1 MGHIRQL
8 SENLANKIA
17 AGEVVERPAS
27 VIKELTE
34 NSIDAKAKRITILV
48 EQGGTSSMSVID
60 DGIGMN
66 RTDALLCFSRHATS
80 KIVDENDLFNITTLG
95 FRGEAIPSIAS
106 ISVFTLETSDGE
118 ENTKVEYEF
127 GKRKSVDSVAMNRGT
142 KITVERIFQNVP
154 ARLKYMKSINAEFAA
169 IYSYVERLA
178 LAHPEISFT
187 LVHDHKTIF
196 KTNGRNNLLEV
207 ISEIYGLPVAKNMI
221 HVDFGNEEFHVSGYI
236 SKIDTSR
243 SSKNHIVTL
252 VNHRYVKNMKTIN
265 TINEVY
271 RRYLADKRFPIAI
284 LEIDVD
290 PYLVDVN
297 VHPAKLEVRFSKE
310 TELKELLLK
319 GLEEALS
326 KKNLTYKPS
335 TRETE
340 KASFKPSLAQMTIPL
355 DEVFEEVKEEPVL
368 ETVETVHEDIPVYEP
383 EKVEVKAQPK
393 EEPLKPIKEKI
404 KVIGQTRG
412 TYILGENER
421 GFYIIDQHA
430 AQERYH
436 YEQLNEKLLVQCTN
450 KQPLMVPIQ
459 LDVSSNVLAQYMTIN
474 EKTAFFGIEFE
485 PFGTDQLILREIPL
499 WFHDVDQKQFLQDLL
514 DYFVENQDVD
524 MAKLRKHMIAT
535 MACHSSIR
543 FNRPLSMQEMEQ
555 VILDLQKCKQPYHC
569 PHGRPT
575 VIVMSDGELRKEFER
590 G

>member
-8 SENLANKIA
+8 SEDLANKIA

-34 NSIDAKAKRITILV
+34 NSIDAKAKNITIMV
-48 EQGGTSSMSVID
+48 EQGGTSSMCVID

-66 RTDALLCFSRHATS
+66 REDAILCFSRHATS
-80 KIVDENDLFNITTLG
+80 KIVSENDLFNITTLG

-106 ISVFTLETSDGE
+106 ISAFTLETSDGE
-118 ENTKVEYEF
+118 ESTQISYEF
-127 GKRKSVDSVAMNRGT
+127 GKRKAIESVAMNRGT

-154 ARLKYMKSINAEFAA
+154 ARLKYMKSVNAEFAA
-169 IYSYVERLA
+169 IYTYVERLA

-187 LVHDHKTIF
+187 LIHDHKTIF
-196 KTNGRNNLLEV
+196 QTNGRNNLLEV
-207 ISEIYGLPVAKNMI
+207 ISEIYGLAVAKNMI
-221 HVDFGNEEFHVSGYI
+221 HVDFGNEEFHITGYI

-252 VNHRYVKNMKTIN
+252 VNHRYVKNIKTIN

-271 RRYLADKRFPIAI
+271 RRYLADKRFPIAV

-310 TELKELLLK
+310 NVLKELLLQ

-326 KKNLTYKPS
+326 KKNLTYKAVAR
-335 TRETE
+335 TTERET
-340 KASFKPSLAQMTIPL
+340 FKPSLAQMTIPL
-355 DEVFEEVKEEPVL
+355 E
-368 ETVETVHEDIPVYEP
+368 ETVEEVAPETIDTVQEAIPVYEENKIEEIKKP
-383 EKVEVKAQPK
+383 I

-421 GFYIIDQHA
+421 GFYMIDQHA
-430 AQERYH
+430 AQERIN
-436 YEQLNEKLLVQCTN
+436 YEYFLAKF
-450 KQPLMVPIQ
+450 
-459 LDVSSNVLAQYMTIN
+459 SN
-474 EKTAFFGIEFE
+474 
-485 PFGTDQLILREIPL
+485 PD
-499 WFHDVDQKQFLQDLL
+499 
-514 DYFVENQDVD
+514 
-524 MAKLRKHMIAT
+524 
-535 MACHSSIR
+535 
-543 FNRPLSMQEMEQ
+543 LSMQPLIVPLTFEYPESECLIIEEHKELLEEVGIHLETFGRHSYIVRGLPLWMKNIDEKIFIDEMIQEVLNNQ
-555 VILDLQKCKQPYHC
+555 SVDIVAMQEHAIATLACKASVKGNTYLTTQDMQTIVDNLMRCDNPYVC

-575 VIVMSDGELRKEFER
+575 VIVYSDYDLEKLFKRVVV
-590 G
+590 

>member
-34 NSIDAKAKRITILV
+34 NSIDAKAKSITILV

-368 ETVETVHEDIPVYEP
+368 ETVREDIPVYES

-430 AQERYH
+430 AQERIN
-436 YEQLNEKLLVQCTN
+436 YEYFLNKFSHPDLSIQPMIVPLTFEYPESECLVIDEHKELLVEVGIH
-450 KQPLMVPIQ
+450 LE
-459 LDVSSNVLAQYMTIN
+459 S
-474 EKTAFFGIEFE
+474 FGRHSYIVR
-485 PFGTDQLILREIPL
+485 GLPL
-499 WFHDVDQKQFLQDLL
+499 WMKNIDEKIFIDEMIQEVLNNQSVDI
-514 DYFVENQDVD
+514 V
-524 MAKLRKHMIAT
+524 A
-535 MACHSSIR
+535 
-543 FNRPLSMQEMEQ
+543 MQEHA
-555 VILDLQKCKQPYHC
+555 VATLACKASVKGNTYLTTQDMQTIVDNLMRCDNPYVC

-575 VIVMSDGELRKEFER
+575 IIFYSDYEIEKLFKRVVV
-590 G
+590 

>member
-8 SENLANKIA
+8 SEDLANKIA

-34 NSIDAKAKRITILV
+34 NSIDAKAKNITIMV
-48 EQGGTSSMSVID
+48 EQGGTSSMCVID

-66 RTDALLCFSRHATS
+66 REDAILCFSRHATS
-80 KIVDENDLFNITTLG
+80 KIVSENDLFNITTLG

-106 ISVFTLETSDGE
+106 ISAFTLETSDGE
-118 ENTKVEYEF
+118 ESTQISYEF
-127 GKRKSVDSVAMNRGT
+127 GKRKTIESVAMNRGT

-154 ARLKYMKSINAEFAA
+154 ARLKYMKSVNAEFAA
-169 IYSYVERLA
+169 IYTYVERLA

-187 LVHDHKTIF
+187 LIHDHKTIF
-196 KTNGRNNLLEV
+196 QTNGRNNLLEV
-207 ISEIYGLPVAKNMI
+207 ISEIYGLAVAKNMI
-221 HVDFGNEEFHVSGYI
+221 HVDFGNEEFHITGYI

-252 VNHRYVKNMKTIN
+252 VNHRYVKNIKTIN

-271 RRYLADKRFPIAI
+271 RRYLADKRFPIAV

-310 TELKELLLK
+310 NVLKELLLQ

-326 KKNLTYKPS
+326 KKNLTYKAVAR
-335 TRETE
+335 TTERET
-340 KASFKPSLAQMTIPL
+340 FKPSLAQMTIPL
-355 DEVFEEVKEEPVL
+355 E
-368 ETVETVHEDIPVYEP
+368 ETVEEVAPETIDTVQEAIPVYEENKIEEIKKP
-383 EKVEVKAQPK
+383 I

-421 GFYIIDQHA
+421 GFYMIDQHA
-430 AQERYH
+430 AQERIN
-436 YEQLNEKLLVQCTN
+436 YEYFLAKF
-450 KQPLMVPIQ
+450 
-459 LDVSSNVLAQYMTIN
+459 SN
-474 EKTAFFGIEFE
+474 
-485 PFGTDQLILREIPL
+485 PD
-499 WFHDVDQKQFLQDLL
+499 
-514 DYFVENQDVD
+514 
-524 MAKLRKHMIAT
+524 
-535 MACHSSIR
+535 
-543 FNRPLSMQEMEQ
+543 LSMQPLIVPLTFEYPESECLIIEEHKELLEEVGIHLETFGRHSYIVRGLPLWMKNIDEKIFIDEMIQEVLNNQ
-555 VILDLQKCKQPYHC
+555 SVDIVAMQEHAIATLACKASVKGNTYLTTQDMQTIVDNLMRCDNPYVC

-575 VIVMSDGELRKEFER
+575 VIVYSDYDLEKLFKRVVV
-590 G
+590 

>member
-34 NSIDAKAKRITILV
+34 NSIDAKAKSITILV
-48 EQGGTSSMSVID
+48 EQGGTSKMCVID

-66 RTDALLCFSRHATS
+66 RADALLCFSRHATS
-80 KIVDENDLFNITTLG
+80 KIVGENDLFNITTLG

-106 ISVFTLETSDGE
+106 ISVFTLETNNGE

-127 GKRKSVDSVAMNRGT
+127 GKRKNVGSVAMNRGT

-187 LVHDHKTIF
+187 LIHDHKTIF

-207 ISEIYGLPVAKNMI
+207 ISEIYGIPVAKNMI
-221 HVDFGNEEFHVSGYI
+221 HVDFGNEEFHVAGYI

-271 RRYLADKRFPIAI
+271 RRYLADKRYPIAV

-355 DEVFEEVKEEPVL
+355 DEVFEEVKEEPVI
-368 ETVETVHEDIPVYEP
+368 ETVHEEMPVYEP
-383 EKVEVKAQPK
+383 EKVEIKESPK

-430 AQERYH
+430 AHEKVYYERFVKLFQSQNIQSQYVSPPLIVSLSL
-436 YEQLNEKLLVQCTN
+436 EEENLLKANEKYFR
-450 KQPLMVPIQ
+450 
-459 LDVSSNVLAQYMTIN
+459 D
-474 EKTAFFGIEFE
+474 FGFEIE
-485 PFGTDQLILREIPL
+485 PFGGREYSISAVPSSL
-499 WFHDVDQKQFLQDLL
+499 LGMTEEELFLEML
-514 DYFVENQDVD
+514 DHLTADGSKDAFELFT
-524 MAKLRKHMIAT
+524 ARLAT
-535 MACHSSIR
+535 MACKAAVKGNHSMS
-543 FNRPLSMQEMEQ
+543 PQEADKLIDE
-555 VILDLQKCKQPYHC
+555 LLTLENPYFC
-569 PHGRPT
+569 PHGRP
-575 VIVMSDGELRKEFER
+575 VIVSMTKYEIEKKFKRIV
-590 G
+590 

>member
-1 MGHIRQL
+1 
-8 SENLANKIA
+8 
-17 AGEVVERPAS
+17 
-27 VIKELTE
+27 
-34 NSIDAKAKRITILV
+34 
-48 EQGGTSSMSVID
+48 MSVID

-355 DEVFEEVKEEPVL
+355 DEVYEEGKEEPIL
-368 ETVETVHEDIPVYEP
+368 ETVHEDIPVYEP
-383 EKVEVKAQPK
+383 EKVEVKVQPK

-430 AQERYH
+430 AQERIN
-436 YEQLNEKLLVQCTN
+436 YEYFLNKFSHPDLSIQPMIVPLTFEYPESECLVIDEHKELLEEVGIH
-450 KQPLMVPIQ
+450 LE
-459 LDVSSNVLAQYMTIN
+459 S
-474 EKTAFFGIEFE
+474 FGRHSYIVR
-485 PFGTDQLILREIPL
+485 GLPL
-499 WFHDVDQKQFLQDLL
+499 WMKNIDEKIFIDEMIQEVLNNQSVDIVAMQ
-514 DYFVENQDVD
+514 EH
-524 MAKLRKHMIAT
+524 AIAT
-535 MACHSSIR
+535 LACKASVKG
-543 FNRPLSMQEMEQ
+543 NTYLTTQDMQTIVDNLMRC
-555 VILDLQKCKQPYHC
+555 DNPYVC

-575 VIVMSDGELRKEFER
+575 IIFYSDYEIEKLFKRVVV
-590 G
+590 